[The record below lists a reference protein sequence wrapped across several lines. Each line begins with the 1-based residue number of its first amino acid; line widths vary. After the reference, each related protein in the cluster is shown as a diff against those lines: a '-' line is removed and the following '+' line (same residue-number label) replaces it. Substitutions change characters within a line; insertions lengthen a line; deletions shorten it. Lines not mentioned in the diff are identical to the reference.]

1 MRGSRRAKI
10 LLALGLAAVGLIAA
24 GTIAWASIPD
34 ADGVIHGCFK
44 TASGDLR
51 IIDAATESC
60 AGNETAISWN
70 QGLRGWEIKGETTET
85 NSDGVKSVLAHCSRG
100 KDILGAARIRIHTT
114 FRRSRS
120 TQARLRRRVYGS
132 PRGTRCSRPPRS
144 GGWRPG

>member
-1 MRGSRRAKI
+1 
-10 LLALGLAAVGLIAA
+10 LGAVGLIAA
-24 GTIAWASIPD
+24 GTSAWASIPD

-100 KDILGAARIRIHTT
+100 KDILGGGAHTHPHNIPAIALDTSAPSSPGVWVAAGHEVFPTA
-114 FRRSRS
+114 
-120 TQARLRRRVYGS
+120 QEWRLEAWVICANLT
-132 PRGTRCSRPPRS
+132 P
-144 GGWRPG
+144 